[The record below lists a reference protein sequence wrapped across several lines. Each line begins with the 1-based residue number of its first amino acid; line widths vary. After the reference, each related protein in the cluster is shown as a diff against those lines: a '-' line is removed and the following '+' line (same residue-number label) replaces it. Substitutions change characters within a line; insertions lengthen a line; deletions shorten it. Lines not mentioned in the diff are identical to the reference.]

1 MTGRRKWAAIPGLV
15 LVAAFATALS
25 AWSGASS
32 QTAGGRP
39 ASEQTPP
46 GAPQPQAQPSNTGAP
61 QGAPAP
67 ASPAQPGQ
75 QPAGAVEGSTRTV
88 VDETPDTNP
97 ARGPWGYSG
106 ASSDQNYSP
115 VQPVRFPH
123 PSHVQKAGM
132 NCAYCHFS
140 ANKSPDP
147 GMPAVGTC
155 MGCHSLVKGRPN
167 TRTAAE
173 IKKLDRYWNPANPAR
188 SRPIPWVRIHKV
200 PDYVNFPH
208 MRHVSAGVSCQTC
221 HGEVQKMNQVF
232 QYASLNMGWCINC
245 HIQRQ
250 ARYDCAV
257 CHY

>member
-25 AWSGASS
+25 AWSGANRQTPGAAGSS
-32 QTAGGRP
+32 ER
-39 ASEQTPP
+39 TPP
-46 GAPQPQAQPSNTGAP
+46 GAPQPQAQPSNPGAP

-67 ASPAQPGQ
+67 TSTAQTTGP
-75 QPAGAVEGSTRTV
+75 VEGSTRTV
-88 VDETPDTNP
+88 VDDTPDTNP
-97 ARGPWGYSG
+97 ARGPWGYSA

-115 VQPVRFPH
+115 TQPIRFPH
-123 PSHVQKAGM
+123 PAHVQKAGM

-155 MGCHSLVKGRPN
+155 MGCHTLVKARGS
-167 TRTAAE
+167 AE
-173 IKKLDRYWNPANPAR
+173 IKKLDRYWNVADPTK
-188 SRPIPWVRIHKV
+188 SKPIPWVRIHKV

-208 MRHVSAGVSCQTC
+208 MRHVSAGVTCQTC

-245 HIQRQ
+245 HIERK

>member
-15 LVAAFATALS
+15 LVAVFATALS
-25 AWSGASS
+25 AWSGATS
-32 QTAGGRP
+32 QAGGQP
-39 ASEQTPP
+39 EPTPP
-46 GAPQPQAQPSNTGAP
+46 AAPQAQAQPSDTGAP

-67 ASPAQPGQ
+67 TAASTAT
-75 QPAGAVEGSTRTV
+75 ATTAAGSTAGSTQTV
-88 VDETPDTNP
+88 VVATPDTNP
-97 ARGPWGYSG
+97 ARGPWGYSA
-106 ASSDQNYSP
+106 ASSDQNFSP

-147 GMPAVGTC
+147 GMPSTGTC
-155 MGCHSLVKGRPN
+155 MGCHTIIKVNGS
-167 TRTAAE
+167 AE
-173 IKKLDRYWNPANPAR
+173 IKKLETYWHPTDEAKR
-188 SRPIPWVRIHKV
+188 RPVPWVRIHKV

-208 MRHVSAGVSCQTC
+208 MRHVSAGVTCQTC

-245 HIQRQ
+245 HIERK

>member
-25 AWSGASS
+25 AWSGARSHD
-32 QTAGGRP
+32 AEARL

-46 GAPQPQAQPSNTGAP
+46 AAPQPTDSGALRSAPTATGAP
-61 QGAPAP
+61 AATTQGGPA
-67 ASPAQPGQ
+67 
-75 QPAGAVEGSTRTV
+75 EGSTRTV
-88 VDETPDTNP
+88 VVEVPDTNP
-97 ARGPWGYSG
+97 AHGPWGYSA
-106 ASSDQNYSP
+106 ASSDQNFSP

-132 NCAYCHFS
+132 NCVYCHFA
-140 ANKSPDP
+140 ANKASDP

-155 MGCHSLVKGRPN
+155 MGCHTLVKGKPN
-167 TRTAAE
+167 TPTAAE
-173 IKKLDRYWNPANPAR
+173 IKKLDGYWNAADPTK
-188 SRPIPWVRIHKV
+188 SKPIPWVRIHRV

-208 MRHVSAGVSCQTC
+208 MRHVNAGVTCQSC

-245 HIQRQ
+245 HIQKQ

>member
-25 AWSGASS
+25 AWSGARSHD
-32 QTAGGRP
+32 AEARL

-46 GAPQPQAQPSNTGAP
+46 AAPQPTDSGALRSAPAATGAP
-61 QGAPAP
+61 AATTQSGGPA
-67 ASPAQPGQ
+67 
-75 QPAGAVEGSTRTV
+75 EGSTRTV
-88 VDETPDTNP
+88 VVDVPDTNP
-97 ARGPWGYSG
+97 AHGPWGYSA
-106 ASSDQNYSP
+106 ASSDQNFSP

-132 NCAYCHFS
+132 NCVYCHFA
-140 ANKSPDP
+140 ANKSSDV

-155 MGCHSLVKGRPN
+155 MGCHTLVKGKAGTP
-167 TRTAAE
+167 TAAE
-173 IKKLDRYWNPANPAR
+173 IKKLDAYWNVADPTK
-188 SRPIPWVRIHKV
+188 SKPIPWVRIHKV

-208 MRHVSAGVSCQTC
+208 MRHVSAGVTCQTC

-245 HIQRQ
+245 HIQKQ

>member
-61 QGAPAP
+61 QGTPAP
-67 ASPAQPGQ
+67 S
-75 QPAGAVEGSTRTV
+75 AGTAGTTAPVEGSTRTV
-88 VDETPDTNP
+88 VVANPDTNP
-97 ARGPWGYSG
+97 ARGPWGYSA

-155 MGCHSLVKGRPN
+155 MGCHTVIKARGS
-167 TRTAAE
+167 AE
-173 IKKLDRYWNPANPAR
+173 IKKLDQYWNAADPTK
-188 SRPIPWVRIHKV
+188 SKPIPWVRIHKV

-208 MRHVSAGVSCQTC
+208 MRHVNAGVTCQTC

-245 HIQRQ
+245 HIQNQ